1 MTNRNIMTTNQHNEA
16 NYENTL
22 IQLFQD
28 LGYAYEQGYDVE
40 RDYSNPYYEEDL
52 REALQRLNP
61 MLSGPKQH
69 DMAAEDWTSDDL
81 G

>member
-1 MTNRNIMTTNQHNEA
+1 MTTNQHNEA

-28 LGYAYEQGYDVE
+28 LGYAYERGYDVE
-40 RDYSNPYYEEDL
+40 RDYRNPYYEEDL

-61 MLSGPKQH
+61 MLSGPKQY
-69 DMAAEDWTSDDL
+69 DMAAEDRTSDDL